1 MLNMILDLLK
11 MGEVYVCVGLFNS
24 LRTTNLVKKPQVFD
38 ILASGFNSVCLS
50 PHLWTE
56 DGNSS

>member
-11 MGEVYVCVGLFNS
+11 MGEVYARVGLFNS

-38 ILASGFNSVCLS
+38 ILASDFNSVCLS
-50 PHLWTE
+50 PHL
-56 DGNSS
+56 